1 MTEVPSAGPAAPA
14 GMLPDTGA
22 DTGAYAVEMRGIVKR
37 FPNGVVANDGIDLLV
52 RPGEIHALL
61 GENGA
66 GKSTLMNILFGIHHP
81 DEGTIQVNGAPATH
95 RGPREAV
102 SHGLGMVH
110 QHFMLIPRF
119 TVTENIILGQEQRV
133 SPGLT
138 LDRAAAARHVRELAD
153 GYGLH
158 VDPDARVGELPVGM
172 QQRVEILRALY
183 QGGRILILDE
193 PTALLTPQEV
203 EDLYVVLNRL
213 RAGGTTIIFITHKL
227 REVANVSDRVTVI
240 RRGKT
245 VGTLDTRDTTA
256 ATLAELMVGRGV
268 SLKVDR
274 PEAQPGAP
282 VLAAK
287 ALRIG
292 PAGTGPLK
300 DVTFALNRG
309 EIVGLAGVEG
319 NGQAELIEV
328 LSGIRKPDH
337 GTVELDGRDI
347 TGLGPERR
355 RRYGL
360 SYIPEDR
367 HERGLV
373 LDFSLTENVMLGR
386 TDTAPF
392 SRGGW
397 LNLAAAGRITRDLM
411 QRFDVRAPGP
421 PTPARSLS
429 GGNQQKLIIARE
441 LFRGPDVLL
450 ACQPTRGLDVGAI
463 EFVHRQLVAE
473 RDLGRGVLLVSFD
486 LDEIYDL
493 SDRILVMY
501 DGRIVADVPG
511 GQLSRTQAGLLM
523 GGRTEDT
530 APDSNGPGAAR
541 VGSGGK
547 EVSHVPS

>member
-1 MTEVPSAGPAAPA
+1 MIQVPSAGQATPA
-14 GMLPDTGA
+14 GTPA
-22 DTGAYAVEMRGIVKR
+22 DAGPFAVEMRGIVKR

-81 DEGTIQVNGAPATH
+81 DEGTIHVNGQPATH

-102 SHGLGMVH
+102 NHGLGMVH

-119 TVTENIILGQEQRV
+119 TVAENIILGQEQRI
-133 SPGLT
+133 SPGIT

-158 VDPDARVGELPVGM
+158 VDPDARVGDLPVGM

-203 EDLYVVLNRL
+203 DDLYIVLNRL
-213 RAGGTTIIFITHKL
+213 RADGATIIFITHKL

-240 RRGKT
+240 RRGRT
-245 VGTLDTRDTTA
+245 VGTRETKETTA
-256 ATLAELMVGRGV
+256 ASLAELMVGRGV

-274 PEAQPGAP
+274 PEAHPGAP
-282 VLAAK
+282 VLAARE
-287 ALRIG
+287 LRVG
-292 PAGTGPLK
+292 PAGSGPLK
-300 DVTFALNRG
+300 DVSFTINRG

-386 TDTAPF
+386 TDTKPF

-397 LNLAAAGRITRDLM
+397 LNLGAAGRITRDLM
-411 QRFDVRAPGP
+411 SRFDVRAPGGE
-421 PTPARSLS
+421 TPARSLS

-463 EFVHRQLVAE
+463 EFVHKQLVAE

-501 DGRIVADVPG
+501 DGRIVGDFPG
-511 GQLSRTQAGLLM
+511 GKLSRTRAGLLM
-523 GGRTEDT
+523 GGRTD
-530 APDSNGPGAAR
+530 DDGPVVDEQGDVH
-541 VGSGGK
+541 VGPAG
-547 EVSHVPS
+547 EVVGHVPA